1 MADHKKPDPFK
12 PQPPQIPGVPEPK
25 PSSAVQHNDSPPYPR
40 TKGTGKK
47 SSGWIIAAVTGALVL
62 GTGIYWLNRDSE
74 AENPAP
80 TVATMEPVRA
90 AVTAKP
96 AKSKPPEVLPV
107 GPGKIATT
115 NELAKV
121 WSSKRFV
128 FRNPSTD
135 GETQAIVVHLPN
147 GEYWAFSTR
156 EPYGTCEL
164 QYMTKPEEIARD
176 YNFQT
181 DHPLVADPCNRS
193 LFDLLNYVQVP
204 SGLVRGQIVAG
215 AAVRPPVAIEVEKK
229 GTDILAVRSE

>member
-1 MADHKKPDPFK
+1 MPDDKKLDPFK
-12 PQPPQIPGVPEPK
+12 PQPPQIPGVPAPK
-25 PSSAVQHNDSPPYPR
+25 TASAAQHNSPPYPG
-40 TKGTGKK
+40 TKRANKK
-47 SSGWIIAAVTGALVL
+47 SLAWMIAGVIGALVL
-62 GTGIYWLNRDSE
+62 GTGIYWMHRDTGTE
-74 AENPAP
+74 KPAP
-80 TVATMEPVRA
+80 TVAAMAPVRA
-90 AVTAKP
+90 VATAEP
-96 AKSKPPEVLPV
+96 ASPALPEILPV

-115 NELAKV
+115 NELAKA

-135 GETQAIVVHLPN
+135 VETQAIVVHLPN

-164 QYMTKPEEIARD
+164 QYMAQPEEIARD